1 MGRGAV
7 PGGRGLPFELF
18 IGLRYLRS
26 KGRRG
31 FLSLLTLIAMAGM
44 ALGVMALIVVLAVMS
59 GFEEEL
65 RGKILGTTAH
75 ILVMDVAGRGIEDAD
90 RIVPLIRAHR
100 EVRTASPFVLQQ
112 VMLAHEP
119 AATGVVLRGID
130 PETGRAELERRVK
143 QGSLDGLA
151 GPEPSIA
158 LGRELARSLGVFVGD
173 TLTAIS
179 PQGTLTAVGTI
190 PKMRQFRVVAIFEIG
205 LYEYDSALAYTS
217 LETARQFA
225 DLGGRVSGIEIRVK
239 DVYEARRVA
248 GDLAKTLGFPYWT
261 RDWTDM
267 NRNLFSAI
275 RLEKLVMFV
284 ILTLIIC
291 VAAFAIISHLI
302 LMVAEKRR
310 EIGVLRALGAS
321 TRSIML
327 VFMAEGVLIG
337 VVGTLVGVILGV
349 AIGVIQETYHVV
361 KIPGDVYQLSELPM
375 RMHTSDLVAIALSA
389 LVLSFLATLYPSRQ
403 AARLDPVEVLRY
415 E

>member
-1 MGRGAV
+1 MT
-7 PGGRGLPFELF
+7 PGSRLPFELL
-18 IGLRYLRS
+18 IGLRYLRAR
-26 KGRRG
+26 GGRG
-31 FLSLLTLIAMAGM
+31 FVSLLTLIAAAGM

-75 ILVMDVAGRGIEDAD
+75 VLVSDLGGRGLEEPERA
-90 RIVPLIRAHR
+90 LAAIRRHP
-100 EVRTASPFVLQQ
+100 EVRSAAPFVLQQ
-112 VMLAHEP
+112 VMLSRDE

-130 PETGRAELERRVK
+130 ATVGRAELERRVR
-143 QGSLDGLA
+143 QGSLAELGT
-151 GPEPSIA
+151 GPPPGIA
-158 LGRELARSLGVFVGD
+158 LGRELARSLGVVVGD
-173 TLTAIS
+173 TITAIS
-179 PQGTLTAVGTI
+179 PRGAVTAVGTI
-190 PKMRQFRVVAIFEIG
+190 PRMRPFRVVAVFEIG
-205 LYEYDSALAYTS
+205 LYEYDAALAYTS
-217 LETARQFA
+217 LEAAQELA
-225 DLGGRVSGIEIRVK
+225 ELGGRVSGIEVRVA
-239 DVYEARRVA
+239 DVYRARRVA
-248 GDLAKTLGFPYWT
+248 GELGQALGFPYWI
-261 RDWTDM
+261 RDWTEM

-275 RLEKLVMFV
+275 QLEKTAMFV

-321 TRSIML
+321 ARSVML

-337 VVGTLVGVILGV
+337 LVGTVVGTVLGV
-349 AIGVIQETYHVV
+349 TIGMLQDRYHVV

-375 RMHTSDLVAIALSA
+375 KMHPPELALIAVSA